1 MKATSLLEN
10 QHRRA
15 EALLKK
21 LESGVADHAAVLDE
35 LANSLAAHMAIE
47 QDIFYPAIK
56 RVNEELV
63 NESYEE
69 HALAEVA
76 LKRLMATDPEDEE
89 FLARVT
95 ALKELLQHHVQE
107 EEDELFPAVQ
117 AAMDKEA
124 LEQLG
129 ESMQQR
135 FAAVVEAGFEAAVPK
150 GWAKTSA
157 DVAKRSASKASKKA
171 RSAPASEASPTER
184 SAVWPSPAR

>member
-21 LESGVADHAAVLDE
+21 LESGVVDHAAVLDE

-56 RVNEELV
+56 RVNEDLV

-76 LKRLMATDPEDEE
+76 LKRLIGTDPEDDE

-95 ALKELLQHHVQE
+95 ALKDLLQHHVQE

-117 AAMDKEA
+117 AALDKEA

-135 FAAVVEAGFEAAVPK
+135 FAAVLEAGFEAAVPK

-157 DVAKRSASKASKKA
+157 DVSKRSASKNLKKA
-171 RSAPASEASPTER
+171 RSAPASEAGPEER
-184 SAVWPSPAR
+184 SGAWPSPAR